1 MFRSVR
7 NELLLGSSAVA
18 FFAVVGA
25 ASAQQTSGQ
34 APAAPGATSIP
45 QITVTAPKRTPARPA
60 PRPVVTRAAPAAPAP
75 TPTPEQVQAEANRQV
90 VQRTQR
96 LDQRRDDVL
105 QPKVGTNISTVIP
118 DNVPQGSNIAISDLV
133 YQLPGV
139 SQDSTSAGDFH
150 VRNDHAN
157 VQFRI
162 NGIQMPDG
170 RRHCV

>member
-1 MFRSVR
+1 
-7 NELLLGSSAVA
+7 ELLLGSSAVA

-34 APAAPGATSIP
+34 APAAPGATSSA
-45 QITVTAPKRTPARPA
+45 QTTVTPPKLTPSWPA

-139 SQDSTSAGDFH
+139 SQDSTSAGDF
-150 VRNDHAN
+150 
-157 VQFRI
+157 
-162 NGIQMPDG
+162 
-170 RRHCV
+170 